1 MDRGAWWT
9 TVHEVA
15 ESDMTEDIRP
25 LQGLLFAR
33 VFTGGPVKLRCLL
46 KSAECLWVLPTEAG
60 PRTGTRLLV
69 LPWPSRPASVELRVG
84 FKRRLYS
91 RYLPFN
97 WENFKRN

>member
-69 LPWPSRPASVELRVG
+69 LPWPSRPRFCGAPCWVQTKTLLEI
-84 FKRRLYS
+84 FA
-91 RYLPFN
+91 F
-97 WENFKRN
+97 